1 MVITSTAN
9 EKLKSLRALFRDKA
23 TRYESSVY
31 VAEGATIVCD
41 IDKDLIKCVYIRESE
56 ADKFSSRFE
65 DKPTYIVKNEIFDA
79 VCDTKTPSG
88 IVAVVA
94 MPEPKDISGEIILGL
109 CGVSDAGNVGA
120 IIRTACARGIGTVVC
135 LDTADPYSPK
145 AVRASMGG
153 ITKTNVILAKICD
166 GLKIFDGY
174 ELAVL
179 DMDGED
185 IFGYERKGKLA
196 LLIGNEAHGV
206 PEQIKLKAN
215 VKLAIPMQK
224 DGVESLNAAV
234 AAGIAMYAVN

>member
-9 EKLKSLRALFRDKA
+9 EKIKTLRALFRDKA
-23 TRYESSVY
+23 VRHENSVY

-41 IDKDLIKCVYIRESE
+41 ISKDLIKCVYIRESE
-56 ADKFSSRFE
+56 ADKFSQRFS
-65 DKPTYIVKNEIFDA
+65 DKPIYIVKNEIFDA

-94 MPEPKDISGEIILGL
+94 MPEPKTVTGEIILGL

-135 LDTADPYSPK
+135 FNTADPYSPK

-153 ITKTNVILAKICD
+153 ITKTNVVLANFAD
-166 GLKIFDGY
+166 GLKLLDGY
-174 ELAVL
+174 RLAVL
-179 DMDGED
+179 DMDGEN
-185 IFGYERKGKLA
+185 IFGYERNGKLA

-206 PEQIKLKAN
+206 PEQIKLKAD
-215 VKLAIPMQK
+215 VKLAIPMQE

-234 AAGIAMYAVN
+234 AAGIAMYSVR